1 VSSNINQVNNMA
13 ELAYALEEK
22 ILEKLGSLAYEE
34 INLALHIK
42 SELTELKRTME
53 TIQAVL
59 LDAEEKQATNRP
71 LSIWLRQ
78 LKDVFSDIE
87 NVLDEVEYE
96 VLKKQVMIRTY
107 GRTSREVC
115 RLFSCCSAFAF
126 RSQLGHK
133 IKDIREKLG
142 KIAANRAQFNLT
154 PRLEDRHVIHGRRR
168 DMTHSFVPPSE
179 VIGRDDD
186 KENIIHLLMG
196 PDADADINAI
206 NVIPI
211 VGIGGLGKTTIAK
224 LVYDDERVAN
234 HFNLRIWVCVSMDFD
249 VPKLIGEILKE
260 LGVVIDERLSTLNTL
275 QNNLRQKLNNKKFLL
290 VLDDVWNEDRS
301 KWIELKGLLSG
312 GSVESRIVVTTR
324 SRSVVSIVKTGPI
337 YTLKGLSHDDCLSLF
352 MKWAFVEGEDKQYP
366 NLLKIG
372 NEIVEKCKGVPL
384 AIRTLGNLLFSK
396 VDERKWKFVRDNG
409 IWKLEQ
415 NESGILPA
423 LKLSYDQMS
432 SHLKQCFAF
441 CSLFPKDHLFDS
453 GELIVFWMAH
463 ELLNK
468 TPDSQILE
476 LEDVGDMYI
485 KELLSKSFFQDVAN
499 ATWYCRF
506 KMHDLVHDLALKV
519 AEEECL
525 TVDLHTHNIAGT
537 IHHLSFSHNAQQ
549 VPNYFDTLSSG
560 VRTLLFR
567 VEQQLPATLV
577 EDCISRFKCL
587 RVLDLTDSSF
597 EVLSSSIGTL
607 KHLRSLS
614 LAGNRRIKK
623 LPNSICEL
631 YNLQTLLL
639 RGCESLERLPKDT
652 RKLISLRY
660 LTVTTTCESLF
671 ENDAYSLS
679 SLRFLGIFGCERL
692 EVLFQGMN
700 GSLTNLRTLVV
711 SDCKSLTSLIV
722 KHRREVTHITF
733 PPSACRPAHITFPAL
748 ETLEIIGCKELF
760 SLTKEVPMFWYF
772 SNGLQKLKITNV
784 PKLEVL
790 LRRLQSSYNT
800 LQYLHISLCQNLT
813 TLPEWLTSQESLQT
827 LEIFDC
833 YKLTSL
839 PEGMDRLT
847 TLKELKIL
855 YCNELIQKCKE
866 EDRSKIA
873 HIPTVTLVRLHSLT
887 FQHQSLILFV
897 Y

>member
-1 VSSNINQVNNMA
+1 MA
-13 ELAYALEEK
+13 ELAYALAGK
-22 ILEKLGSLAYEE
+22 ILEKLGSLADKE
-34 INLALHIK
+34 ISLVLDIK
-42 SELTELKRTME
+42 SELTELEGTMT

-59 LDAEEKQATNRP
+59 LDAEEKQATSHP

-87 NVLDEVEYE
+87 DVLDEVEYE

-107 GRTSREVC
+107 GRTRREVC
-115 RLFSCCSAFAF
+115 RLLSCCSAFAF

-133 IKDIREKLG
+133 TKDIREKLA
-142 KIAANRAQFNLT
+142 KIAANKDQFNLI
-154 PRLEDRHVIHGRRR
+154 PQLEDRHVIHGRRR

-186 KENIIHLLMG
+186 KKNIIHFLMG
-196 PDADADINAI
+196 PDAADNDINVNV

-234 HFNLRIWVCVSMDFD
+234 HFDLRMWVCVSEHFD
-249 VPKLIGEILKE
+249 VNRLIKDILKSATGANIDE
-260 LGVVIDERLSTLNTL
+260 TLGVDLWQTRLRNCL
-275 QNNLRQKLNNKKFLL
+275 KNKKFLL

-312 GSVESRIVVTTR
+312 GSMESKIVVTTR
-324 SRSVVSIVKTGPI
+324 SRSVASVVKTGPI

-352 MKWAFVEGEDKQYP
+352 VKWAFKEGEDKQYP
-366 NLLKIG
+366 NLLEIG
-372 NEIVEKCKGVPL
+372 KEIVKKCIGVPL

-396 VDERKWKFVRDNG
+396 VDEWEWKFVRDNG

-415 NESGILPA
+415 NESDILPA

-453 GELIVFWMAH
+453 GELIAFWMAH
-463 ELLNK
+463 GLLNK
-468 TPDSQILE
+468 TPNSQILE

-485 KELLSKSFFQDVAN
+485 KELLSKSFFQDVTN
-499 ATWYCRF
+499 ATWYYRF

-525 TVDLHTHNIAGT
+525 TVDLRTHTIAGT
-537 IHHLSFSHNAQQ
+537 IHHLSFSHNDQQ
-549 VPNYFDTLSSG
+549 VPNYVYTLSRG
-560 VRTLLFR
+560 VRTTLFQ
-567 VEQQLPATLV
+567 VKQQVPTLV
-577 EDCISRFKCL
+577 EACISRFKYL
-587 RVLDLTDSSF
+587 RVLDLSDSSF

-607 KHLRSLS
+607 KHLRSLN
-614 LAGNRRIKK
+614 LAGNTRIKK

-639 RGCESLERLPKDT
+639 RGCESLEGLPKDT

-692 EVLFQGMN
+692 VVLFQGMN

-722 KHRREVTHITF
+722 KHR
-733 PPSACRPAHITFPAL
+733 
-748 ETLEIIGCKELF
+748 
-760 SLTKEVPMFWYF
+760 
-772 SNGLQKLKITNV
+772 
-784 PKLEVL
+784 
-790 LRRLQSSYNT
+790 
-800 LQYLHISLCQNLT
+800 
-813 TLPEWLTSQESLQT
+813 
-827 LEIFDC
+827 
-833 YKLTSL
+833 
-839 PEGMDRLT
+839 
-847 TLKELKIL
+847 
-855 YCNELIQKCKE
+855 
-866 EDRSKIA
+866 
-873 HIPTVTLVRLHSLT
+873 
-887 FQHQSLILFV
+887 
-897 Y
+897 